1 MWWFNR
7 TATAWGRTN
16 NRWCCCY
23 CFYSLTQPIP
33 TNPFLWLLWGKRGGE
48 EGCLVL
54 GFLLGSC
61 WVSFRA
67 SYAVFS
73 SWNSLLRI
81 LRHFRLIQSLNSMEV
96 LILLLSDSLFLWL
109 LVRFSTVFGF
119 GCRSEKW
126 VVIATSSNPLEWLKS
141 GQCQMVSEPSVKKFP
156 FQIART

>member
-1 MWWFNR
+1 MEFFQLCLTNHLLLVKKIITKKIYSFTKYQLLKEKKWKMWWFNQ

-96 LILLLSDSLFLWL
+96 LILLSSDSLFFMTIGSIFHRFWL
-109 LVRFSTVFGF
+109 RL
-119 GCRSEKW
+119 
-126 VVIATSSNPLEWLKS
+126 
-141 GQCQMVSEPSVKKFP
+141 
-156 FQIART
+156 